1 MLYRHFPKIANKD
14 FSILSLSLAGMAD
27 ETEAKSLLD
36 QAVSLGINLVDAGF
50 DPVEVAATARRLS
63 DQQAPAIPGASFS
76 LLFEFRGHTAGELDA
91 LIAAASN
98 AATDCFLLLYLAD
111 GASLDRIKKAGIL
124 AMADTAKKGNRI
136 SGYGF
141 ASPPVPA
148 IIAGAAEAWG
158 SWDFYRTDCNY
169 LTAAAGPGGASGL
182 NEALRVAALRE
193 LLCIASDAFAGGLLE
208 RQSPAVHEVF
218 RNAPVPRSHDEWALR
233 AVWEKQEVVTVV
245 CKPANSADLL
255 RKAIYAEAGRPNS
268 LPGKELAVL
277 EEAAKLSV
285 YRPDNP

>member
-14 FSILSLSLAGMAD
+14 FSILSLSLAGISD
-27 ETEAKSLLD
+27 GTEAKSLLD
-36 QAVSLGINLVDAGF
+36 QAVTLGINLIDAGF
-50 DPVEVAATARRLS
+50 DPAGVASTARLLS
-63 DQQAPAIPGASFS
+63 DRLLSETTGAAFS
-76 LLFEFRGHTAGELDA
+76 LLFEFRGNTAGELDA
-91 LIAAASN
+91 LIAAAAS
-98 AATDCFLLLYLAD
+98 AATDCFLLIYLAD
-111 GASLDRIKKAGIL
+111 EASLARVKKDGIL

-141 ASPPVPA
+141 AAPASPA
-148 IIAGAAEAWG
+148 IITGAAEAWG
-158 SWDFYRTDCNY
+158 GWDFFRADCNY
-169 LTAAAGPGGASGL
+169 LTAAGPDGEGGL
-182 NEALRVAALRE
+182 NEALRAAALIE
-193 LLCIASDAFAGGLLE
+193 LGCIASDPFAGGLLE
-208 RQSPAVHEVF
+208 RQSQAVHEVF

-245 CKPANSADLL
+245 CKPADSADLL

-285 YRPDNP
+285 YRPINP